1 MNGLPYLKGE
11 FLTLAKTATI
21 TNDRI
26 SKLEDSNGVIRARL
40 EEDVVRQRL
49 SRDIYSNPSSGFRE
63 LYVNE
68 ARACKRALALKSDN
82 QPRIMLT
89 MDHSNRNLVIHGINS
104 LGMPLKRFKEVLAVL
119 GETDND
125 SGNEIGQF
133 GMGHLAFRALSD
145 NILFESF
152 SLESSEKYSYLGDGE
167 KYERLPEPRGLE
179 STGTRVTVTL
189 REDINLR
196 KLEEYARTVCA
207 FSNID
212 TFLTVLNEDGNEIRE
227 SDQVN
232 IYKDLGN
239 VVSSSYGIPIEID
252 DDDFYLKGMLV
263 PRSSD
268 SRPAPTVLL
277 LRVPIQAK
285 NLASSLELFHT
296 CVLNVKNER
305 KYKPA
310 ADRER
315 LREDAQE
322 LLLQEI
328 NSKLKETV
336 PRALDLK
343 SLDDFR
349 NSPCHDF
356 YYASGETELYTP
368 SKETQEITNIV
379 NFHVK
384 RNGDGKDSIK
394 LGNFLVQSKH
404 LFLSRSVV
412 REYEHV
418 LRKEYEDAIVFKA
431 AYRYNYDAYS
441 EKLFQKYGIRTD
453 TEEEFQRVKAKLGRE
468 WRAGLD
474 SEARTE
480 SDDAP
485 YYVTIH
491 QSHIVTEERYGRTTH
506 YLSERAESE
515 YRASWID
522 EKVIFIPSGKLSKY
536 LEILTEVDSSY
547 KLTKANPKRI
557 PNAVTLDEFVRKVN
571 AKEVETSD
579 GRMTFSQII
588 DTKKRVEILV
598 YGAPMIS
605 KAYKVAEKR
614 RKIFLALDS
623 GEAFELAVLC
633 IYSGVSYDLRSVVAE
648 DTFHSMTGRSRT
660 GYFGKYRDCNG
671 SSAESYEPEDTCV
684 ANCAFHVASAVAD
697 KGLVEMYL
705 CAMEGEKDASKAR
718 EYRDYLFSLQSASSK
733 VQS

>member
-11 FLTLAKTATI
+11 FFALVTTATV

-26 SKLEDSNGVIRARL
+26 SKLEDSNGVIKARL

-49 SRDIYSNPSSGFRE
+49 SRDIYSNVSSGFRE

-68 ARACKRALALKSDN
+68 VRACKRALALRSDV

-89 MDHSNRNLVIHGINS
+89 IDYSNRNLVIHGINS
-104 LGMPLKRFKEVLAVL
+104 LGMPLKRFKDVLAVL
-119 GETDND
+119 GETDNE
-125 SGNEIGQF
+125 SGDEIGQF

-152 SLESSEKYSYLGDGE
+152 SLESGEKYSYLGDGE
-167 KYERLPEPRGLE
+167 KYERLPEPRGLA

-189 REDINLR
+189 KEDIDLR

-207 FSNID
+207 FSNLD
-212 TFLTVLNEDGNEIRE
+212 TFFTVLNEDGNEIRE
-227 SDQVN
+227 SEQVN
-232 IYKDLGN
+232 IYKDLGDA
-239 VVSSSYGIPIEID
+239 VPSSYGIPIEID

-277 LRVPIQAK
+277 LRVPIHAK
-285 NLASSLELFHT
+285 NVASSLDLFHT
-296 CVLNVKNER
+296 CLVDIKNER
-305 KYKPA
+305 KFKPA

-328 NSKLKETV
+328 NRKLKETL

-343 SLDDFR
+343 TLDDFR

-368 SKETQEITNIV
+368 TKETQEITNIV
-379 NFHVK
+379 SFHVK
-384 RNGDGKDSIK
+384 RNGDGKDSVK
-394 LGNFLVQSKH
+394 LGNLVLQSKH

-431 AYRYNYDAYS
+431 AYRHYYDSYS

-453 TEEEFQRVKAKLGRE
+453 AEEEFQRVKAKLGRE

-474 SEARTE
+474 SEVRTE
-480 SDDAP
+480 PDNAP
-485 YYVTIH
+485 YYITIH
-491 QSHIVTEERYGRTTH
+491 QSHVISDERYGNTTH

-515 YRASWID
+515 YRASWVD
-522 EKVIFIPSGKLSKY
+522 DKVIFIPSGQLSKY
-536 LEILTEVDSSY
+536 LEILKEVDSSY
-547 KLTKANPKRI
+547 KLTKANPKRM

-571 AKEVETSD
+571 TKEAETTD
-579 GRMTFSQII
+579 GRMTFSQIV
-588 DTKKRVEILV
+588 DSKKRVEILV
-598 YGAPMIS
+598 YDAPTIS
-605 KAYKVAEKR
+605 KTYKAAEKR
-614 RKIFLALDS
+614 RRIFLALDS
-623 GEAFELAVLC
+623 EEAFELAVLC
-633 IYSGVSYDLRSVVAE
+633 MYSGVSYDLRSVVAE
-648 DTFHSMTGRSRT
+648 DTFYSMTGKSRS

-671 SSAESYEPEDTCV
+671 SSAESYEPEEMCV

-718 EYRDYLFSLQSASSK
+718 EYRDYLFSLQSGSST
-733 VQS
+733 V